1 MRGLIT
7 GLILMA
13 FSFAVDPQSEIEQW
27 RSKMQNFTPQQ
38 AEQELRQKAGFKTQE
53 NDLGGL
59 IDPQRRQ
66 DMINLFQKFQ
76 SKTVREFTCYQVRT
90 IKVNAKWKCSYDGR
104 LFEDEATCRLN
115 CMRQYQCSQLPCYT
129 VLYCERLSGGDV
141 CPINKT
147 LCSASSFLQVSDG
160 QSKLSIS
167 GYTDGIEISGG
178 KIRFC
183 YDPDCGGW
191 VSLSGAGSSAAG
203 PYVLEVSS
211 SRIRLCK
218 SGSCG
223 GWVKI
228 GTGGTSNPGGS
239 GTWDYRLEL
248 SQNGIRLC
256 SNAGYG
262 CGPWIGVASVYTYSC
277 PLGDYPCVEEVPGTA
292 YCSPFSCTGNING
305 RSYCMSGDITSPVN
319 ANVVGMW
326 WCSGDGT
333 WLTSESECIK
343 NCPYYACEMDGQ
355 VYTGFDTC
363 EVSCREV
370 YSCEVF

>member
-1 MRGLIT
+1 MRGLLV
-7 GLILMA
+7 GLALTA
-13 FSFAVDPQSEIEQW
+13 LSFSGDVQSEIDQW
-27 RSKMQNFTPQQ
+27 RNRVEMFTPQQ
-38 AEQELRQKAGFKTQE
+38 AEQELRQKAGFETQE
-53 NDLGGL
+53 NDLGSL
-59 IDPQRRQ
+59 LDRQKQQEMID
-66 DMINLFQKFQ
+66 LFQKFK
-76 SKTVREFTCYQVRT
+76 SRAVREFTCYQVRT

-104 LFEDEATCRLN
+104 LFEDEATCRLS

-129 VLYCERLSGGDV
+129 VLYCERLSGGSL

-147 LCSASSFLQVSDG
+147 LCSASSSLQVSDG
-160 QSKLSIS
+160 QSKLRVA
-167 GYTDGIEISGG
+167 GYTDGIEVSGG
-178 KIRFC
+178 QIRFC
-183 YDPDCGGW
+183 YDPTCGGW
-191 VSLSGAGSSAAG
+191 VDLSGAGSSAAG

-211 SRIRLCK
+211 FKVRLCK

-223 GWVKI
+223 GWVGI
-228 GTGGTSNPGGS
+228 GKSGTSNPGGS

-248 SQNGIRLC
+248 SQSGIRLC

-262 CGPWIGVASVYTYSC
+262 CAHWIGVVSVYTYSC
-277 PLGDYPCVEEVPGTA
+277 PLGDYPCVEETPGTA

-305 RSYCMSGDITSPVN
+305 RSYCTSGDITSPVN
-319 ANVVGMW
+319 ANVIGMW

-343 NCPYYACEMDGQ
+343 NCPYYTCEMDGQ

-363 EVSCREV
+363 EVNCREV